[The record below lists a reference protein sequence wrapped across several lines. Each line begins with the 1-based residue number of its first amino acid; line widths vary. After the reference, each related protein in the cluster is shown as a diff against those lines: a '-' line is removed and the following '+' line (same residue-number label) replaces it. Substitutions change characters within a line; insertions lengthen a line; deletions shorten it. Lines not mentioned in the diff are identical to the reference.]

1 MDDLGF
7 GVRSVLDELVKMIE
21 MSRIEQGLLL
31 VKLVRNAVNLMEM
44 TFSENI
50 ESNVR

>member
-1 MDDLGF
+1 VDDLGF